1 MKKRLL
7 IHFLASL
14 ATAVFTIFLYYN
26 IPDSFQSL
34 DNRLRDFLFLQR
46 GPIPTTNKVAIVDI
60 DEASLKVLGQWPWN
74 RKDIAQVIY
83 NLAAAGA
90 SVIGLDMVFAEEDK
104 KSDAY
109 IIKKR
114 HWKVTGLDDP
124 EDYDAILGYIVA
136 NTPTVT
142 GYVWN
147 MTTPTPKIQD
157 RPNITAQI
165 LDQANQSNEILEP
178 KGITLNIPKIQD
190 NAYSSGFFNNISDS
204 DGIIRR
210 VPLLMKED
218 GFYYTSLALE
228 MYRIYKQQQSIR
240 MLYDEGSFAGIE
252 LNNTF
257 VPTDQAGRFFV
268 NFRGPQKSFPYISAI
283 DIYNG
288 NFDPKL
294 VAGKAILIGTSAIGL
309 LDIRT
314 MPFDTAYPGVEVH
327 ANVIDNL
334 LAKDFISVN
343 ANTTG
348 IDVLLI
354 LFVILIVGMIMSV
367 LSALWSILST
377 LVLAYG
383 LFEFI
388 FYMHFSEHTIVNILF
403 PFIGMILI
411 IVVSLLVSYIFESR
425 TKELIKA
432 KFAQK
437 VSPDVVEELL
447 KNPDAVDFAAQDKE
461 ITVFFSDVRSFTSIS
476 EKLGSAERLIDLMND
491 YMTPMTDIVMEAQGT
506 VDKFIGDAIMAYW
519 NAPKDLV
526 GHQDAA
532 VRASLTQ
539 LKALIPL
546 NETVLKPKYD
556 VEIRIGIGLN
566 TGVAIVGEM
575 GSHHRSDYTAIGD
588 PINLGS
594 RLEGLCKPYGVT
606 LIISEFTKA
615 GLKDEY
621 IIRDLDLVR
630 VKGKE
635 LPVAIFEVI
644 DFGKPDTKLADELNH
659 YQEAL
664 ALYRG
669 ADFIAALNIFESLK
683 VAHPDTK
690 LYTLYTE
697 RCEHFIENPPVNFD
711 GVFTFTTK

>member
-26 IPDSFQSL
+26 IPQSLQSL
-34 DNRLRDFLFLQR
+34 DNRLRDFLFEYR
-46 GPIPTTNKVAIVDI
+46 GPIATSNKIAIIDI
-60 DEASLKVLGQWPWN
+60 DERSLKVLGQWPWN

-83 NLAAAGA
+83 NLAAGGA
-90 SVIGLDMVFAEEDK
+90 AVIGLDMVFAEEDK

-114 HWKVTGLDDP
+114 HWKVQGLKEP
-124 EDYDAILGYIVA
+124 EDYDAILGYVVA
-136 NTPTVT
+136 NTPTVV

-147 MTTPTPKIQD
+147 MTTPTPSVQD
-157 RPNITAQI
+157 RPDITAQI
-165 LDQANQSNEILEP
+165 IDQGDKHNDILIP

-190 NAYSSGFFNNISDS
+190 NAYSAGFFNNLSDD

-210 VPLLMKED
+210 VPTIMKED
-218 GFYYTSLALE
+218 GFYYPSLALE
-228 MYRIYKQQQSIR
+228 MYRIYKQQNSIR
-240 MLYDEGSFAGIE
+240 LLYDEDTFAGLE

-257 VPTDQAGRFFV
+257 IPTDTAGRFFV
-268 NFRGPQKSFPYISAI
+268 NFRGPAQTFPYISAL

-288 NFDPKL
+288 DFDPKL
-294 VAGKAILIGTSAIGL
+294 IEGKILLLGTSAIGL
-309 LDIRT
+309 KDIRT

-327 ANVIDNL
+327 ANVLDNFI
-334 LAKDFISVN
+334 KQDFIAINDNS
-343 ANTTG
+343 TG
-348 IDVLLI
+348 IDILLLLFII
-354 LFVILIVGMIMSV
+354 LFIGMIMAI
-367 LSALWSILST
+367 LPAFWAMLAALLT
-377 LVLAYG
+377 AYG

-388 FYMHFSEHTIVNILF
+388 YYMHFSQYTIINILF
-403 PFIGMILI
+403 PFVGMIL
-411 IVVSLLVSYIFESR
+411 VTLVSLLVSYIFESK

-437 VSPDVVEELL
+437 VSPDVVDELL

-476 EKLGSAERLIDLMND
+476 EKLGSADRLIELMND
-491 YMTPMTDIVMEAQGT
+491 YMTPMTDIIMQERGT

-519 NAPKDLV
+519 NAPKDLPN
-526 GHQDAA
+526 HQDAA
-532 VRASLTQ
+532 VHAALTQ
-539 LKALIPL
+539 LKALKPL
-546 NETVLKPKYD
+546 NEEVIKPKYD
-556 VEIRIGIGLN
+556 IEIRIGIGLN

-615 GLKDEY
+615 GLTKEY
-621 IIRDLDLVR
+621 VIRDLDLVR

-635 LPVAIFEVI
+635 LPVAIYEVI
-644 DFGKPDTKLADELNH
+644 DFGTPDETLARELDEYNQALKLYREAQFDKALMVFKTLEELHEQTKL
-659 YQEAL
+659 Y
-664 ALYRG
+664 ALYR
-669 ADFIAALNIFESLK
+669 
-683 VAHPDTK
+683 
-690 LYTLYTE
+690 E
-697 RCEHFIENPPVNFD
+697 RCEHFIENPPENFD